1 MKSSI
6 MIEAVVVGLLVA
18 AALALWPGQLSTLT
32 DKLLAGFLIGAAF
45 HLSFE
50 ALGWNWKYC
59 VAKVSLE
66 AAAS

>member
-1 MKSSI
+1 MKPSI
-6 MIEAVVVGLLVA
+6 LVEALVVGALVA

-50 ALGWNWKYC
+50 ALGWNLKYC
-59 VAKVSLE
+59 VGKVSS
-66 AAAS
+66 AA